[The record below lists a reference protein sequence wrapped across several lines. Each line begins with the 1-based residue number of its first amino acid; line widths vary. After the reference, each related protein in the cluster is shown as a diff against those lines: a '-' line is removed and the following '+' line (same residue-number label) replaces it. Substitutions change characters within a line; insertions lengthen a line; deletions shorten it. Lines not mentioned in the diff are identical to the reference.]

1 MHVPVL
7 TKELIELLEPKAN
20 DNFIDCTVG
29 SGGHTKAI
37 LKKTAPRGKVLAID
51 RDKDSIRRAKE
62 TLRGKLNRVTFVKA
76 NFADLSQIVK
86 EEKFQRVQGIIFDLG
101 FSSDQL
107 EEGGRGL
114 SFQKTEPLDM
124 RYDTEVQKTAAKIIN
139 YASRQE
145 LERILKEYGEEQ
157 FARQIAE
164 AIVKN
169 RINKQI
175 TTTGE
180 LVNIIKEAVPGF
192 YKRAK
197 IHAATK
203 TFQALRIAVNR
214 ELESLEAA
222 LPQAL
227 KIVEPGGRIGVISF
241 HSLED
246 RIVKR
251 FFNETDNIEII
262 TKKPTTPG
270 VGEVGE
276 NPRSRSAKLRVAEK
290 Q

>member
-20 DNFIDCTVG
+20 ENFIDCTVG

-37 LKKTAPRGKVLAID
+37 LAKTEPRGKVLAID

-62 TLRGKLNRVTFVKA
+62 ILRRKLNRVTFIQG
-76 NFADLSQIVK
+76 NFADLSEIVK
-86 EEKFQRVQGIIFDLG
+86 EEKFQKVRGIIFDLG
-101 FSSDQL
+101 YSSDQL

-124 RYDTEVQKTAAKIIN
+124 RYDTQVQKTAAKIIN
-139 YASRQE
+139 YESRQE
-145 LERILKEYGEEQ
+145 LERILKEYGEEK

-164 AIVKN
+164 AIVNK
-169 RINKQI
+169 RRDKQI
-175 TTTGE
+175 TTTTE

-192 YKRAK
+192 YRRAK
-197 IHAATK
+197 INPATK
-203 TFQALRIAVNR
+203 TFQALRIAVNK
-214 ELESLEAA
+214 ELESLRAA
-222 LPQAL
+222 LPKAIEIL
-227 KIVEPGGRIGVISF
+227 EPGGRIGVISF

-251 FFNETDNIEII
+251 FFNETETIEVI

-276 NPRSRSAKLRVAEK
+276 NARSRSAKLRVAEK